1 MTFPNQ
7 LIKHQARGVTL
18 FSNSIEL
25 SPQLIE
31 ATKNLHSAANSET
44 ILIYKKAP
52 RKCVLLIR
60 QPSEKITE
68 LVLKGYPLSKLKD
81 RLKHHKFGWRE
92 ALNLIQ
98 AKALGIR
105 IPHFHGYIEARKC
118 GLITANA
125 VLIQNLSEHRT
136 LMEMIHDSQD
146 DIFDIIDLA
155 IPVISEFYEKGVNYI
170 DMSPHNLMSNVG
182 ELPLT
187 TIDWQNCAFIE
198 QRNDRQLILHSAQFL
213 HYLHAEFPN
222 LTWTTWMHKVY
233 DSCQPEISLET
244 FTKAVTHFTYSKRP
258 RKSLRYALDFD
269 LNSLPTSR

>member
-7 LIKHQARGVTL
+7 LIKHQAGGITL
-18 FSNSIEL
+18 FSHSIEL

-31 ATKNLHSAANSET
+31 TTKKLHSITNSET
-44 ILIYKKAP
+44 ILVYKKAP

-60 QPSEKITE
+60 QPSEEITE

-81 RLKHHKFGWRE
+81 KLKYKRFGWQE
-92 ALNLIQ
+92 ALNLLQ

-105 IPHFHGYIEARKC
+105 TPHFYGYIEARKC
-118 GLITANA
+118 GFTTANG
-125 VLIQNLSEHRT
+125 VLIQSLSEHRT

-170 DMSPHNLMSNVG
+170 DMSPHNLMSNGG

-198 QRNDRQLILHSAQFL
+198 QRNDR
-213 HYLHAEFPN
+213 
-222 LTWTTWMHKVY
+222 
-233 DSCQPEISLET
+233 
-244 FTKAVTHFTYSKRP
+244 
-258 RKSLRYALDFD
+258 
-269 LNSLPTSR
+269 

>member
-7 LIKHQARGVTL
+7 LIKHQAGGVTL

-31 ATKNLHSAANSET
+31 TTKNLHSVTNCET
-44 ILIYKKAP
+44 IAIYKKAP

-60 QPSEKITE
+60 QPSEEITE

-81 RLKHHKFGWRE
+81 QLKHKRFGWQE
-92 ALNLIQ
+92 ALNLLQ

-105 IPHFHGYIEARKC
+105 TPHFYGYIEARKY
-118 GLITANA
+118 GFTTANG
-125 VLIQNLSEHRT
+125 VLIQRLSEHRT

-170 DMSPHNLMSNVG
+170 DMSPHNLMSNGG

-222 LTWTTWMHKVY
+222 LTWTTWMHKVH
-233 DSCQPEISLET
+233 DSCQPKISLET